1 MKKLLIAIAC
11 AVVGCASSPSSEEK
25 VVFQVSTDNFDWVLG
40 QWDCVGHYHD
50 VPPFSARTETS
61 SYSFSLDASGR
72 LIGSYRPIPVGNS
85 NLPGSDEMWTPLGDG
100 IGMAIELAYTDGALR
115 TSGSGSSRADLDAVT
130 LGLADFTAAS
140 NKGVWHH
147 SVTMTDTDAV
157 VVLSMDSYLGVFQN
171 LYLNSSCTSRP

>member
-1 MKKLLIAIAC
+1 M
-11 AVVGCASSPSSEEK
+11 
-25 VVFQVSTDNFDWVLG
+25 FQVSTDNFDWVLG

-115 TSGSGSSRADLDAVT
+115 TS
-130 LGLADFTAAS
+130 
-140 NKGVWHH
+140 
-147 SVTMTDTDAV
+147 
-157 VVLSMDSYLGVFQN
+157 
-171 LYLNSSCTSRP
+171 